1 MPDLAEIAA
10 FRFGY
15 GLSNGGLPVGA
26 RDANALMAQ
35 ITGED
40 RGAALWPSYGV
51 AEVIPVMLALR
62 EARGMDKAAKG
73 AKKAQRRAVKA
84 GKALAVLGSKA
95 AMARAVSGD
104 GFRERLVRFWAD
116 HFTTVPKGR
125 TQFAW
130 PSAMETDAIRPH
142 VAGRFVDM
150 LAAVITHPAM
160 LLYLDQAAAQ
170 GPGSKRGAKKG
181 KGLNENLA
189 REVLEL
195 HTLGVGADYGQ
206 EDVRQ
211 LAELFTGLTV
221 TPAKGFA
228 FDEGRA
234 EPGAEVVLGVEY
246 GGEGVEPV
254 LAALQDLAVRPET
267 ARHVAGK
274 LAVHFVSDTP
284 DPGLVQ
290 AMAAVW
296 QATGGDLAAVTQ
308 AMLDHPAAW
317 AERFEKARQP
327 HDFMAASLRALGLTG
342 DQIMAMK
349 DGVYLRMIQDPMKV
363 MGQHWNHAP
372 GPDGWP
378 EGFADWITPQGMAA
392 RIDWAMATPGLLV
405 TPLLEAADVARAALG
420 SRLTGALD
428 WAIGAA
434 ESRREALGLVFASPE
449 FNRR

>member
-10 FRFGY
+10 VRFGY
-15 GLSNGGLPVGA
+15 GLPSEAG
-26 RDANALMAQ
+26 DAKALMDQ
-35 ITGED
+35 LTGED
-40 RGAALWPSYGV
+40 RGAVLWPSYGV

-62 EARGMDKAAKG
+62 EARRMPKGEKATN
-73 AKKAQRRAVKA
+73 KAQRRAVKA
-84 GKALAVLGSKA
+84 GKALALQGAQA
-95 AMARAVSGD
+95 AMARAVSGE

-142 VAGRFVDM
+142 VAGRFGDM
-150 LAAVITHPAM
+150 LAAVVTHPAM
-160 LLYLDQAAAQ
+160 LLYLDQAAAL

-195 HTLGVGADYGQ
+195 HTLGVGAGYGQ

-228 FDEGRA
+228 FDAARA
-234 EPGAEVVLGVEY
+234 EPGAELVLGVEY

-254 LAALQDLAVRPET
+254 LAALRALAVRPET
-267 ARHVAGK
+267 ARHIAGK

-290 AMAAVW
+290 AMAGIW
-296 QATGGDLAAVTQ
+296 QETGGDLAAVTR
-308 AMLDHPAAW
+308 AMLAHPAAW
-317 AERFEKARQP
+317 GAEFEKARQP
-327 HDFMAASLRALGLTG
+327 FDFMVANLRALGVTG
-342 DQIMAMK
+342 DRIMAMNDK
-349 DGVYLRMIQDPMKV
+349 DFLGLILDPMTA
-363 MGQHWNHAP
+363 MGQPWQQAP

-378 EGFADWITPQGMAA
+378 EGFSDWITPQGMAA

-405 TPLLEAADVARAALG
+405 APLPEAADVARAALG
-420 SRLTGALD
+420 SRLTGALS
-428 WAIGAA
+428 WAVGAA